1 MLDGRT
7 GQPILQPYITSSGV
21 THGAAVTLSMLG
33 TGRDMFLYSIAD
45 CLGHEG
51 GLSSDSQKQ
60 SGPEFCREQ
69 FQSRSYNRLM
79 ALYQFTSP
87 PGFTVYNSG
96 QLTLPCKTSSMLHV

>member
-7 GQPILQPYITSSGV
+7 GQPILQPYITSSGM
-21 THGAAVTLSMLG
+21 THGTAVTLSMLG
-33 TGRDMFLYSIAD
+33 TGRDMFLYTIAD

-60 SGPEFCREQ
+60 SGPEFCWEQ
-69 FQSRSYNRLM
+69 FQSRTYNRLM
-79 ALYQFTSP
+79 ALNQFTSR

-96 QLTLPCKTSSMLHV
+96 QLTLPCTMLSQLYV